1 MDPVAF
7 DYETCCFA
15 PGLMA
20 PPPVCASTYHP
31 QDGKRIWVT
40 DELHGLMDRLL
51 TERTPILTHGGS
63 YDHAVTLEWFPA
75 LRHKLWAKF
84 ERNEMRDSLPTERI
98 IEIST
103 GVRGGLKLDVLAAR
117 YGVEVTK
124 SCVQTDFGRYLGRPL
139 SEYTAEHKRYV
150 IGDTA
155 ELWTLHQRQ
164 WSRGIVGL
172 ADLGDLMR
180 SDFWLRLC
188 SNYGIRTDPERV
200 DVLERETQAEVEDLT
215 RIAWGLD
222 ADGTRIPGFV
232 PLMREK
238 MTPQQIREGK
248 WYSKIEARIKDR
260 VLAAYGG
267 KPPRTDG
274 WDEGLDRKGR
284 QTDPRG
290 IPSEFTYDP
299 YWGVSM
305 AKTTLEESGDP
316 VLEDL
321 ARLGEL
327 IKVRNADVVALKRG
341 VHEPIHT
348 RFGFT
353 ISTRT
358 TSSGPNLQNFRKKR
372 GIRECLLPRPGCCF
386 VETDYPSL
394 ELFAVAQ
401 VCKWKL
407 GRTDLVGHMNNGRD
421 YHAVIAEGIFR
432 SKPHPTHGALV
443 YDQIMALKGKDE
455 IVKAVRDCGKYGNY
469 GLLGFMSDPE
479 TFQYYVNNGSRTEEN
494 PRGLQWTKE
503 QAAEVMADWRRVA
516 HDPVAFLGYVATLK
530 NSTGFYDVEIPGTG
544 IILRG
549 ATRTT
554 AANVHFQGL
563 GAVIARRA
571 GWKLAYRQYIAR
583 TMPARTV
590 NFVHDAFLGE
600 CKLADRD
607 ECARH
612 QEECMAEALTEVCPD
627 MRIYPELEAKRLG
640 LKNGVDCCVIDSA
653 AQDHYSKYS
662 KSKRDSAGRL
672 IVCQV

>member
-31 QDGKRIWVT
+31 QDGRRIWVT
-40 DELHGLMDRLL
+40 DELPALMDRLL

-63 YDHAVTLEWFPA
+63 YDHAVTLEWFPWLA
-75 LRHKLWAKF
+75 GKLWEKF
-84 ERNEMRDSLPTERI
+84 ERNEMRDSIPCERI
-98 IEIST
+98 IEIGT

-117 YGVEVTK
+117 YGVKVTK

-150 IGDTA
+150 IGDSA
-155 ELWTLHQRQ
+155 ELWELHRRQ
-164 WSRGIVGL
+164 MSRGIVGI
-172 ADLGDLMR
+172 ADLGDLVR

-188 SNYGIRTDPERV
+188 SNYGIRTDPARV
-200 DVLERETQAEVEDLT
+200 DILEAETQEEIEDLT
-215 RIAWGLD
+215 RRAWA
-222 ADGTRIPGFV
+222 ADP
-232 PLMREK
+232 PLMRER

-248 WYSKIEARIKDR
+248 WYSRIESRIKDL
-260 VLAAYGG
+260 VIDAYHGN
-267 KPPRTDG
+267 PPRTDG
-274 WDEGLDRKGR
+274 WDEGLDRKGK

-290 IPSEFTYDP
+290 IPGHPDHDP
-299 YWGVSM
+299 YWGVSL
-305 AKTTLEESGDP
+305 AKTTLEESGNP
-316 VLEDL
+316 LLQDL

-327 IKVRNADVVALKRG
+327 IKVRNGDVVALKRG
-341 VHEPIHT
+341 VNEPIHT

-421 YHAVIAEGIFR
+421 YHAVIAEGIFKR
-432 SKPHPTHGALV
+432 KPHPTHGQLV
-443 YDQIMALKGKDE
+443 YDRIMQLKGSDA
-455 IVKAVRDCGKYGNY
+455 IVKTVRDCGKYGNY
-469 GLLGFMSDPE
+469 GLLGFMSSPE
-479 TFQYYVNNGSRTEEN
+479 TFAYYVNNGSRTEEN

-503 QAAEVMADWRRVA
+503 QAREVMVDWRQVA
-516 HDPVAFLGYVATLK
+516 TDPVAFLGYVATLK
-530 NSTGFYDVEIPGTG
+530 NERTGLYDVQIPGTG

-549 ATRTT
+549 VPRTT

-571 GWKLAYRQYIAR
+571 GWKIAYRQFIAR
-583 TMPARTV
+583 TMPGRTV
-590 NFVHDAFLGE
+590 DFIHDAFLGE
-600 CKLADRD
+600 CRVADRD
-607 ECARH
+607 EFARH
-612 QEECMAEALTEVCPD
+612 QEECMAEALSEVCPD

-640 LKNGVDCCVIDSA
+640 LINGKNCCIIDSA
-653 AQDHYSKYS
+653 AQDHYSKYA
-662 KSKRDSAGRL
+662 KNKRDEKGSL
-672 IVCQV
+672 IICEV

>member
-31 QDGKRIWVT
+31 QDGRRIWVAE
-40 DELHGLMDRLL
+40 ELPGLLERLL
-51 TERTPILTHGGS
+51 SERTPILTHGGS
-63 YDHAVTLEWFPA
+63 YDHAVTLEWFPH
-75 LRHKLWAKF
+75 LRFLLWEKF
-84 ERNEMRDSLPTERI
+84 ERDEMRDSIPCERL
-98 IEIST
+98 IEIAT
-103 GVRGGLKLDVLAAR
+103 GVRGGLKLDVLSAR
-117 YGVEVTK
+117 YGVKVTK
-124 SCVQTDFGRYLGRPL
+124 SCVQTDFGRYLGRPV
-139 SEYTAEHKRYV
+139 SEYTEEHKRYV
-150 IGDTA
+150 IGDSA
-155 ELWTLHQRQ
+155 ELWTLHERQR
-164 WSRGIVGL
+164 SRGLVSDK
-172 ADLGDLMR
+172 DLGDLVR

-188 SNYGIRTDPERV
+188 SNYGIRTDPARV
-200 DVLERETQAEVEDLT
+200 DILERETQEEVEDLT
-215 RIAWGLD
+215 RRAWG
-222 ADGTRIPGFV
+222 ADP
-232 PLMREK
+232 PLMRQK

-248 WYSKIEARIKDR
+248 WYSRIESAMKDR
-260 VLAAYGG
+260 VIAAYNGN
-267 KPPRTDG
+267 PPRTDG
-274 WDEGLDRKGR
+274 WDEGLNRVGA

-290 IPSEFTYDP
+290 IPGTPEFDR
-299 YWGVSM
+299 YWGVSL

-327 IKVRNADVVALKRG
+327 IKVRNADVVMLKRG

-358 TSSGPNLQNFRKKR
+358 TSSGPNIQNFRKKR
-372 GIRECLLPRPGCCF
+372 GIRECLMPREGCCY

-401 VCKWKL
+401 VCAWKL
-407 GRTDLVGHMNNGRD
+407 GRYDLVGHMNNGRD

-432 SKPHPTHGALV
+432 SKPHPTYGQLT
-443 YDQIMALKGKDE
+443 YDQIMKLKGSDE

-503 QAAEVMADWRRVA
+503 QAGEVMVDWRRVA
-516 HDPVAFLGYVATLK
+516 TDPVAFLDYVATLRTR
-530 NSTGFYDVEIPGTG
+530 TGFYDVEIPGTT
-544 IILRG
+544 IVLRG

-571 GWKLAYRQYIAR
+571 GWKIAYRQYIAR
-583 TMPARTV
+583 TMPGRTV
-590 NFVHDAFLGE
+590 DFIHDAFLNEG
-600 CKLADRD
+600 KIVDRD
-607 ECARH
+607 ENARH
-612 QEECMAEALTEVCPD
+612 QEECMAEALSEVCPN

-640 LKNGVDCCVIDSA
+640 LKNGVNCCVIDSA
-653 AQDHYSKYS
+653 AQDHYSKYA
-662 KSKRDSAGRL
+662 KSKRDEKGRL
-672 IVCQV
+672 IVCEV

>member
-1 MDPVAF
+1 MQPVAF
-7 DYETCCFA
+7 DFETIPFA

-40 DELHGLMDRLL
+40 IELPGLLDRLL
-51 TERTPILTHGGS
+51 TENVPVLTHGGS
-63 YDHAVTLEWFPA
+63 YDWAVCLEWYPE

-84 ERNEMRDSLPTERI
+84 EANELRDSLPTERI

-103 GVRGGLKLDVLAAR
+103 GVRGGLKLDRLCAR
-117 YGVEVTK
+117 YGVQVTK

-139 SEYTAEHKRYV
+139 SEYTAEHRRYV
-150 IGDTA
+150 LGDTA
-155 ELWTLHQRQ
+155 ELWTLFDRQ

-188 SNYGIRTDPERV
+188 SNYGIRTDPDRV
-200 DVLERETQAEVEDLT
+200 DLLESSTQQEVEELT
-215 RIAWGLD
+215 ERAWQWG
-222 ADGTRIPGFV
+222 A
-232 PLMREK
+232 MRTK
-238 MTPQQIREGK
+238 MTPAQVREGK
-248 WYSKIEARIKDR
+248 WYSRIQDVVHAR
-260 VLAAYGG
+260 VLEAYSGN
-267 KPPRTDG
+267 PPRTES

-290 IPSEFTYDP
+290 IEGDPAYDRL
-299 YWGVSM
+299 WGVSM

-316 VLEDL
+316 VLEDF
-321 ARLGEL
+321 ARLGEML
-327 IKVRNADVVALKRG
+327 KVRNQDVKMLKLG
-341 VHEPIHT
+341 VHQPIHT

-358 TSSGPNLQNFRKKR
+358 TSSSPPLQTFRKKR
-372 GIRECLLPRPGCCF
+372 GIRECLKPRDGMCY

-401 VCKWKL
+401 VCAWKL
-407 GRTDLVGHMNNGRD
+407 GRYDLVGHMNNGRD

-432 SKPHPTHGALV
+432 NRPHPLHGQMIYA
-443 YDQIMALKGKDE
+443 DIMKHKGSDE

-469 GLLGFMSDPE
+469 GLLGFMSNPE
-479 TFQYYVNNGSRTEEN
+479 TFQYYVNNGSRTEDN

-503 QAAEVMADWRRVA
+503 QANDVMIDWRKVA
-516 HDPVAFLGYVATLK
+516 TDPVAFLNYVATLK
-530 NSTGFYDVEIPGTG
+530 NSTGFYDVEIPGTT
-544 IILRG
+544 IVLRG
-549 ATRTT
+549 VPRTT

-600 CKLADRD
+600 CLVADRD

-627 MRIYPELEAKRLG
+627 MRIVPELEAQRLG
-640 LKNGVDCCVIDSA
+640 LINGVDCCVIDSA
-653 AQDHYSKYS
+653 AQDHYSKYA
-662 KSKRDSAGRL
+662 KSKRDASGSL